1 MSSKINQDWKAICK
15 YMNDLEWQYHLLAK
29 YYGLSDS
36 SFWVLYELY
45 ENKEGCTQKDLCDD
59 WALNKQTINSAVKG
73 LIKDGYV
80 VLEDSEDSKK
90 TKMLR
95 LTEEGRNIA
104 KNTVGKAMN
113 LEKRAF
119 KNINENEMTKVVRFF
134 EKQTLALKNEVNN
147 TIKE

>member
-1 MSSKINQDWKAICK
+1 MSSKINQNWKAICK
-15 YMNDLEWQYHLLAK
+15 SMNDLEWQYHLLAN

-36 SFWVLYELY
+36 SFWILYELY

-80 VLEDSEDSKK
+80 VLENSEDSKK
-90 TKMLR
+90 TKILR
-95 LTEEGRNIA
+95 LTEEGRDIA